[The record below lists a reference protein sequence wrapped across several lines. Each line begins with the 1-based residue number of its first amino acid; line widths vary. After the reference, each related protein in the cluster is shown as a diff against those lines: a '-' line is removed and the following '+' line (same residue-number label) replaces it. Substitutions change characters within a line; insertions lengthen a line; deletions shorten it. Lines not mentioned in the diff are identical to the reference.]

1 MIPSITTTFLELGD
15 ATSRNLEF
23 SHRNDVWVSYGEE
36 TITESNLLEIT
47 RYHPEHVFIRTFPK
61 HLEAITGADWEW
73 HLIGRKRTAK
83 MRVQAKRIQCNDFLR
98 IKHKVASSGIQQ
110 RQLLIDGANADNM
123 KPVYCIYSTNR
134 QRRIWKQVSRWGM
147 SEFYQAGCLLAD
159 ASDVP
164 LTTRKLEQIE
174 NKCIP
179 WHYLFNR
186 VALVHAKIELLE
198 QEDRE
203 LQSYYSVSRTPVPI
217 LYSDDQMGQPYNM
230 GWNAPTIA
238 DLNEDTE
245 RDFDRTG
252 IRKTTDEDQARLRPK
267 SAMGREVA
275 LDDQNRL
282 RKRGIKRMMV
292 IDVQEE

>member
-1 MIPSITTTFLELGD
+1 MAFNIL
-15 ATSRNLEF
+15 R
-23 SHRNDVWVSYGEE
+23 
-36 TITESNLLEIT
+36 
-47 RYHPEHVFIRTFPK
+47 
-61 HLEAITGADWEW
+61 
-73 HLIGRKRTAK
+73 GRKCSSDRKNSVTCGS
-83 MRVQAKRIQCNDFLR
+83 KRSAYSVTSDDFLR
-98 IKHKVASSGIQQ
+98 MAPACVKHKVASSGIQQ

-203 LQSYYSVSRTPVPI
+203 LQSYYSVSRTPQVSQFFI
-217 LYSDDQMGQPYNM
+217 AMIRWGQPYNM

-267 SAMGREVA
+267 SAMDER
-275 LDDQNRL
+275 
-282 RKRGIKRMMV
+282 
-292 IDVQEE
+292 